1 MQIYV
6 DENTNFGSLVIY
18 IIMMTVDETGKTVY

>member
-6 DENTNFGSLVIY
+6 DENTKFGLLAIY
-18 IIMMTVDETGKTVY
+18 IIVMTVDETGKTVY